1 MKLIVTIDT
10 EEDNW
15 LPFSK
20 SGYTTENIRQVPGL
34 QRLFADV
41 GIRPTY
47 LTTYQVATNPE
58 SAAILREVAEQRTG
72 EIGAHC
78 HPWNQPPFE
87 ETASMK
93 NSMLCNL
100 PGELQIRKIETLHH
114 TIQER
119 IGVTPTAFRS
129 GRWGYS
135 AAVARALVKLGY
147 KVDSSITAY
156 TDWSAYFGPDFS
168 AIAPR
173 AYRFDAND
181 IYREAVDGELLEIP
195 TSVEYLQHNSMR
207 SHCLYE
213 TIRRSPL
220 RHLRLL
226 GLLSWFGVLNRIAL
240 SPEISRTAD
249 MIKLLTRLHDSKY
262 PFATLWFHSS
272 ALVPG
277 LTPFVRNK
285 TDANAFLAC
294 LREIGTAAKD
304 LGIESMTLTE
314 AADWYDASRA
324 RPMMPLRA
332 ARQA

>member
-15 LPFSK
+15 LPFNE
-20 SGYTTENIRQVPGL
+20 SGYTTENIRQILGL

-47 LTTYQVATNPE
+47 LTTYQVATNVE
-58 SAAILREVAEQRTG
+58 SAAILREVAERQTG
-72 EIGAHC
+72 EIGTHC

-87 ETASMK
+87 EAASMR

-100 PGELQIRKIETLHH
+100 PDELQIRKIETLHR

-168 AIAPR
+168 SIAPR
-173 AYRFDAND
+173 AYRFNARD
-181 IYREAVDGELLEIP
+181 IYREAVNGELLEIP
-195 TSVEYLQHNSMR
+195 TSVDYLQHNSKR
-207 SHCLYE
+207 SHRLYE
-213 TIRRSPL
+213 AIRRTPL
-220 RHLRLL
+220 RHLRLR
-226 GLLSWFGVLNRIAL
+226 GLLSRVGWLNQVAL
-240 SPEISRTAD
+240 SPEISGAAD
-249 MIKLLTRLHDSKY
+249 MIKLLTRLRDNQY
-262 PFATLWFHSS
+262 LFATLWFHSS
-272 ALVPG
+272 TLVPG
-277 LTPFVRNK
+277 LTPFVQNQ
-285 TDANAFLAC
+285 TDADAFLAR
-294 LREIGTAAKD
+294 LRDVGAAAKD
-304 LGIESMTLTE
+304 LGVESMTLTE
-314 AADWYDASRA
+314 AADWYDATHAHSTMSLPA
-324 RPMMPLRA
+324 V
-332 ARQA
+332 RQA

>member
-100 PGELQIRKIETLHH
+100 PGELQIRKIETLHD

-135 AAVARALVKLGY
+135 AAVARALVKLN
-147 KVDSSITAY
+147 DAERR
-156 TDWSAYFGPDFS
+156 
-168 AIAPR
+168 APR
-173 AYRFDAND
+173 QTSGGASR
-181 IYREAVDGELLEIP
+181 REIFLGSTAVATHSP
-195 TSVEYLQHNSMR
+195 
-207 SHCLYE
+207 
-213 TIRRSPL
+213 RSPRSGGRRTQSRISL
-220 RHLRLL
+220 RR
-226 GLLSWFGVLNRIAL
+226 
-240 SPEISRTAD
+240 
-249 MIKLLTRLHDSKY
+249 
-262 PFATLWFHSS
+262 
-272 ALVPG
+272 
-277 LTPFVRNK
+277 
-285 TDANAFLAC
+285 
-294 LREIGTAAKD
+294 
-304 LGIESMTLTE
+304 
-314 AADWYDASRA
+314 
-324 RPMMPLRA
+324 RA
-332 ARQA
+332 ACTRTSGIVTFSQGSAQSRFANSHPK